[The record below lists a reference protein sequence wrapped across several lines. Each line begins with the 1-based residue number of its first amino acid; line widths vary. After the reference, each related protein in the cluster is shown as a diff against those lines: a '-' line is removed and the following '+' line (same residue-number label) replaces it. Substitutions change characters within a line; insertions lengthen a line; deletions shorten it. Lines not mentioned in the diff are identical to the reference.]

1 MQTSI
6 PKYNKAEIH
15 YSLIPH
21 YWNKAYAF
29 EAGKDSN
36 FIEYRLVWQK
46 EIQTLLNCFKIKE

>member
-36 FIEYRLVWQK
+36 FIEYRLAWQK
-46 EIQTLLNCFKIKE
+46 EIQTLLNCFKT

>member
-1 MQTSI
+1 MKTSI
-6 PKYNKAEIH
+6 TKYNKAKIH

-29 EAGKDSN
+29 EAVKDLN

-46 EIQTLLNCFKIKE
+46 EYQTVSNYFKT